1 MGTKKEYFQQ
11 KNLTAKRNHVIVKL
25 HHKEKENKDMEE
37 LRVNEA
43 QELGVFEGHT
53 SVPVIKMFNGEELS
67 AAKMINIVNGSAK
80 SVNDFLNQELT
91 LLGFGGVV
99 LDFVDDETGEVGKYN
114 KYILITDKGEI
125 ATTSTFIGR
134 TLKMLWQCNM
144 TSPRIKFRQ
153 VEQSGRRRF
162 LMDLLD

>member
-1 MGTKKEYFQQ
+1 MEAIKKGFLQQ
-11 KNLTAKRNHVIVKL
+11 NNLTVRIVCDTV
-25 HHKEKENKDMEE
+25 KEKEIKNMEE
-37 LRVNEA
+37 LNVKET
-43 QELGVFEGHT
+43 QELGVFEGST

-80 SVNDFLNQELT
+80 SVSDFLNQELT

-99 LDFVDDETGEVGKYN
+99 LDFVDDETGEMGRYN

>member
-1 MGTKKEYFQQ
+1 
-11 KNLTAKRNHVIVKL
+11 
-25 HHKEKENKDMEE
+25 MEE
-37 LRVNEA
+37 LRVNEVK
-43 QELGVFEGHT
+43 ELGIFEGPT
-53 SVPVIKMFNGEELS
+53 SVPVIRMFNGEELS
-67 AAKMINIVNGSAK
+67 ASKMINIVNGSAK
-80 SVNDFLNQELT
+80 SVSDFLNQELT

-99 LDFVDDETGEVGKYN
+99 LDFVDEETGETGKYN
-114 KYILITDKGEI
+114 KYILITDKGDI

-144 TSPRIKFRQ
+144 TSPRVRFRQ

>member
-1 MGTKKEYFQQ
+1 
-11 KNLTAKRNHVIVKL
+11 
-25 HHKEKENKDMEE
+25 MEE
-37 LRVNEA
+37 LRVNETK
-43 QELGVFEGHT
+43 ELGVFEGST
-53 SVPVIKMFNGEELS
+53 SVPVIRMFNGEELS
-67 AAKMINIVNGSAK
+67 ASKMINIVNGSAK
-80 SVNDFLNQELT
+80 SVSDFLNQELT

-99 LDFVDDETGEVGKYN
+99 LDFVDEETGETGKYN
-114 KYILITDKGEI
+114 KYILITDKGDI

-134 TLKMLWQCNM
+134 TLKMLYQCNM

>member
-1 MGTKKEYFQQ
+1 M
-11 KNLTAKRNHVIVKL
+11 N
-25 HHKEKENKDMEE
+25 KEKEIKNMEE
-37 LRVNEA
+37 LNVKET
-43 QELGVFEGHT
+43 QELGVFEGST

-80 SVNDFLNQELT
+80 SVSDFLNQELT